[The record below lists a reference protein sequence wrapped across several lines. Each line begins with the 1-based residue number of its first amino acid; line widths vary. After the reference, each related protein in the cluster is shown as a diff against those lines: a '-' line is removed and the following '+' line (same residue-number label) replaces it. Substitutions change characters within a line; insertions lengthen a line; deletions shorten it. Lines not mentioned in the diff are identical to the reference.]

1 VDNEQFSFR
10 DSVSPDSAIS
20 KLIESIFNAGNNK
33 EYVMDLFCDLTKA
46 FHDASHEPV
55 DFEVGILWS
64 KRHYYIK
71 LVKILLA

>member
-1 VDNEQFSFR
+1 MVNEQFSFL
-10 DSVSPDSAIS
+10 DSVSIDSAIF

-33 EYVMDLFCDLTKA
+33 EYVTGLFCDLTKA
-46 FHDASHEPV
+46 FDSASHELV

-64 KRHYYIK
+64 KRLYIK